1 MPSTD
6 VKDNRGASRRSSSV
20 DTLSSKAAHLKKYVI
35 TLLKLAIPAAII
47 LWLLSTLDRD
57 RLWQLQSRPKDWGR
71 LAAAFVLVLSM
82 TFLGFFRWWV
92 LVRALHLRFRL
103 RDAFRLGSLGF
114 LLNFVSVGSVGGDL
128 FKAFF
133 IAREQPGRRTEAVA
147 TVVLDRVI
155 GLYGLLLVT
164 SAAIL
169 LSDIH
174 QLSPAISAICRTTL
188 VATAIGSGAILIV
201 LMPGFTRGSLVE
213 FLNGLPKVGATLERL
228 ITSLRMYRSKPLV
241 MVAAVAMS
249 MGVHSLIVLSCY
261 LIATGLFANT
271 PTLREHFIIVPL
283 ANAAAG
289 LPFTPA
295 GLGSFEFAMAL
306 LYAHVP
312 RGGRGDVAGIL
323 VALAYRLITIAVAA
337 VGVVYYWTS
346 RAEMRE
352 VIREAESS

>member
-1 MPSTD
+1 M
-6 VKDNRGASRRSSSV
+6 
-20 DTLSSKAAHLKKYVI
+20 KKQI
-35 TLLKLAIPAAII
+35 LTILKLVIPAGII
-47 LWLLSTLDRD
+47 IWLLSTLDRD
-57 RLWQLQSRPKDWGR
+57 QLGQLQARPKDWGK
-71 LAAAFVLVLSM
+71 LGGAFALLFCVVCLS
-82 TFLGFFRWWV
+82 FFRWWV

-103 RDAFRLGSLGF
+103 RDAFRLGFLGF

-147 TVVLDRVI
+147 TVALDRLV

-169 LSDIH
+169 LSDIP
-174 QLSPAISAICRTTL
+174 QFSPAISAICRTTL
-188 VATAIGSGAILIV
+188 IVTAVGAAGVLIA
-201 LMPGFTRGSLVE
+201 LLPGFTRGSLIE
-213 FLNGLPKVGATLERL
+213 FLVGLPHVGETLERL
-228 ITSLRMYRSKPLV
+228 IGSLRMYRSKPQV
-241 MVAAVAMS
+241 MLAAVAMS

-261 LIATGLFANT
+261 LIASALFPGT

-312 RGGRGDVAGIL
+312 ASGRRGVAGIL
-323 VALAYRLITIAVAA
+323 VALAYRLMTIAVAA
-337 VGVVYYWTS
+337 IGVVYYWTS
-346 RAEMRE
+346 RAEMRAA
-352 VIREAESS
+352 IRETEGRQGP